1 MALHRLSYLLAMCCG
16 GKRYSASLVMI
27 VEKVVC
33 FCVLA
38 ALCEA
43 EAARAGFSA
52 HGNSSSILQLT
63 SSNASYSD
71 QSCDTR
77 ITIRTG

>member
-1 MALHRLSYLLAMCCG
+1 
-16 GKRYSASLVMI
+16 MI

-52 HGNSSSILQLT
+52 HGNSTSIIVQLT
-63 SSNASYSD
+63 SSDASYSD

-77 ITIRTG
+77 KTTIRTS